1 MTYPNTSL
9 FIDDDWVDAADERTI
24 PVHNPASGQVIGS
37 VAHASVSDLDR
48 ALAAAQRGFE
58 VWRDFTPA
66 KRGKVMRQAAALIRE
81 RLDEIA
87 RLITLEQGKP
97 LVEAKGETAM
107 AADIIDWFAD
117 EGLRVYGRIV
127 PHRANLAIRRWSSRT
142 RSGRWPPS
150 RRGTSRSTRSCGRSH
165 PGWPR
170 AAR

>member
-1 MTYPNTSL
+1 PRGLLLRGRGHGSSLDPMTYPSTSL

-24 PVHNPASGQVIGS
+24 PVHNPATGQVIGS

-48 ALAAAQRGFE
+48 AL
-58 VWRDFTPA
+58 
-66 KRGKVMRQAAALIRE
+66 AAALIRE

-107 AADIIDWFAD
+107 AADIVDWFAD

-127 PHRANLAIRRWSSRT
+127 PHRANLAIRQMVIKDPV
-142 RSGRWPPS
+142 GPV
-150 RRGTSRSTRSCGRSH
+150 
-165 PGWPR
+165 
-170 AAR
+170 AAFAPWNFPINQVV